1 MLKIE
6 ILADLSDVQIGMF
19 SVERDKIRNPF
30 YYFIF
35 IWASLDVSARSV
47 LAVNLKIQFQSNV
60 CSVNK
65 AQII

>member
-35 IWASLDVSARSV
+35 IWALAGYFSSQRPRSE
-47 LAVNLKIQFQSNV
+47 S
-60 CSVNK
+60 
-65 AQII
+65 